1 MRNQMGVLSKELPV
15 PLYHQLKTILLDK
28 IRAGEMKPN
37 DRLPAEDELASQY
50 GVSKATVRQALNELA
65 VAGALR
71 REQGRGTFIAEPK
84 LTQGPRALT
93 GFSEEMRKRGLS
105 PTSKALK
112 QDVVKAE
119 ADVAE
124 KLQIAEGARAVRIK
138 RLRLADG
145 QPMSIQTT
153 YLPLEL
159 APRLVEEDFGAASL
173 YETLE
178 RKYGLRPA
186 RAEEMH
192 FAVLVEPSEARL
204 LKVAANSPGLAA
216 ERVAYLASGRPLELT
231 YSITRGDR
239 YKIVLEL
246 VAGQLNS

>member
-37 DRLPAEDELASQY
+37 DRLPAEDELAAQY

-71 REQGRGTFIAEPK
+71 REQGRGTFVAEPK

-93 GFSEEMRKRGLS
+93 SFSEEMRKRGLS
-105 PTSKALK
+105 PTSKTLK

-159 APRLVEEDFGAASL
+159 APRLVEEDFGALSL

-186 RAEEMH
+186 RAEETH

>member
-1 MRNQMGVLSKELPV
+1 MNNQVVALSKDLPI
-15 PLYHQLKTILLDK
+15 PLYHQLKTILLEG

-37 DRLPAEDELASQY
+37 DRLPAEDELAAQY
-50 GVSKATVRQALNELA
+50 GVSKATVRQALNELS
-65 VAGALR
+65 VAGVLR
-71 REQGRGTFIAEPK
+71 REQGRGTFVAEPK
-84 LTQGPRALT
+84 LAQGPRALT
-93 GFSEEMRKRGLS
+93 SFSQEMRKRGLA
-105 PTSKALK
+105 PASKSLR

-124 KLQIAEGARAVRIK
+124 KLQIAEGSRVVRIK

-145 QPMSIQTT
+145 QPMGIQTA

-159 APRLVEEDFGAASL
+159 VPRLAEENLAEASL
-173 YETLE
+173 YEVLE

-186 RAEEMH
+186 RAEETH
-192 FAVLVEPSEARL
+192 FAVLVEPGEARL
-204 LKVAANSPGLAA
+204 LKVAANSPALAA

-231 YSITRGDR
+231 YSIARGDR

-246 VAGQLNS
+246 AGSQLNP

>member
-1 MRNQMGVLSKELPV
+1 MGVLSKELPV

>member
-37 DRLPAEDELASQY
+37 DRLPAEDELAAQY

-71 REQGRGTFIAEPK
+71 REQGRGTFVAEPK

-93 GFSEEMRKRGLS
+93 SFSEEMRKRGLS
-105 PTSKALK
+105 PTSKTLK

-159 APRLVEEDFGAASL
+159 APRLVEEDFGAVSL

-186 RAEEMH
+186 RAEETH

>member
-1 MRNQMGVLSKELPV
+1 MQNRIGVLSKALPV
-15 PLYHQLKTILLDK
+15 LLYHQLKTILLEK

-37 DRLPAEDELASQY
+37 DRLPAEDELAAQY

-93 GFSEEMRKRGLS
+93 SFSEEMRKRGLS
-105 PTSKALK
+105 TTSKTLK

-124 KLQIAEGARAVRIK
+124 KLQIAEGSKVVRIK

-145 QPMSIQTT
+145 QPMGIQTA

-159 APRLVEEDFGAASL
+159 APRLIEEDFGAASL

-186 RAEEMH
+186 RAEETH

-231 YSITRGDR
+231 YSIARGDR

-246 VAGQLNS
+246 VGNQIKS